1 MELWPEPVL
10 IRPAHLVPA
19 RATQEDLGKT
29 LCHSFHSFLLL
40 LTRRLDTPK
49 GWPAREVSAGSH
61 WPPRPRHVIPGRNAS
76 SPPPSIVWSIASH
89 RISISSSHFTLST
102 PCLSS
107 ISAPSAVYT
116 ASWKLTSPLSGLFAV
131 IADRRPSPPSP
142 ARPPRVIIHRFSDS
156 EAIVIF
162 LNICREF
169 PIPTLILSIQL
180 STRYD
185 NFDRMKVGPHYSPQS
200 PWR

>member
-107 ISAPSAVYT
+107 IKCTFCGVYGVVETHFPLIWPVCGYRRSAPI
-116 ASWKLTSPLSGLFAV
+116 TSVSGATTSRHHSSLQ
-131 IADRRPSPPSP
+131 R
-142 ARPPRVIIHRFSDS
+142 
-156 EAIVIF
+156 
-162 LNICREF
+162 
-169 PIPTLILSIQL
+169 Q
-180 STRYD
+180 
-185 NFDRMKVGPHYSPQS
+185 
-200 PWR
+200 